1 MKLYDK
7 IFPPRVIE
15 LPNGKQVFKYRSRA
29 PLAVLVLLF
38 LTVLSVKVTGF
49 NMNVLARRI
58 GEFFVILRKCFRR
71 TGVISHRYGSRS
83 SIRLK
88 CLFWDR

>member
-38 LTVLSVKVTGF
+38 LTVLSIKVTGF
-49 NMNVLARRI
+49 NMNVSAELELSLTDMAAA
-58 GEFFVILRKCFRR
+58 LR
-71 TGVISHRYGSRS
+71 Y
-83 SIRLK
+83 
-88 CLFWDR
+88 D

>member
-29 PLAVLVLLF
+29 LWQF
-38 LTVLSVKVTGF
+38 LCYYS
-49 NMNVLARRI
+49 
-58 GEFFVILRKCFRR
+58 
-71 TGVISHRYGSRS
+71 
-83 SIRLK
+83 
-88 CLFWDR
+88 